1 MIKIIKS
8 NDADTVSV
16 YDLIPNLNA
25 ISSYR
30 QNLILDYKKNNNIFY
45 NYKTNSLRESL
56 DLLNGI
62 DISDIN
68 LCSSDNTNQE
78 LEHKIISDYINLK
91 YTSYTLVKM
100 KDKNL
105 NLLVPLDINITRAYV
120 EFNNIISIPDNLMN
134 LELILKSKFK
144 YIYEN
149 NIDVKELMNLFI
161 LKYVTS
167 ISIDNLDLSND
178 ESEYFFKIKNNLKQ
192 ESKRKELKNDYNI

>member
-30 QNLILDYKKNNNIFY
+30 QNLILDYKRNNNIFY

-68 LCSSDNTNQE
+68 LCSSTNTNQE
-78 LEHKIISDYINLK
+78 LKDKMISDYINLR

-149 NIDVKELMNLFI
+149 NIDVNELINLFT

>member
-30 QNLILDYKKNNNIFY
+30 QNLILDYKRNNNIFY
-45 NYKTNSLRESL
+45 NYKTNSLREAL

-68 LCSSDNTNQE
+68 LCSSTNTNQE
-78 LEHKIISDYINLK
+78 LKDKMISDYINLR

-149 NIDVKELMNLFI
+149 NIDVKELMNLFT

-192 ESKRKELKNDYNI
+192 ESKRKELNNGYNI

>member
-25 ISSYR
+25 ISAYR

>member
-30 QNLILDYKKNNNIFY
+30 QNLILDYKRNNNIFY

-68 LCSSDNTNQE
+68 LCSSTNTNQE
-78 LEHKIISDYINLK
+78 LKDKMISDYINLR
-91 YTSYTLVKM
+91 YTSYTLVKI

-149 NIDVKELMNLFI
+149 NIDVKELMNLFT

>member
-30 QNLILDYKKNNNIFY
+30 QNLIFNYGKNNNIFY

-149 NIDVKELMNLFI
+149 NIDVKELMNLFT

>member
-30 QNLILDYKKNNNIFY
+30 QNLILDYKRNNNIFY

-68 LCSSDNTNQE
+68 LCSSTNTNQE
-78 LEHKIISDYINLK
+78 LKDKMISDYINLR
-91 YTSYTLVKM
+91 YTSYTLVKI

-149 NIDVKELMNLFI
+149 NIDVKELMNLFT

-192 ESKRKELKNDYNI
+192 ESRRKELKNDYNI

>member
-62 DISDIN
+62 DISNIN
-68 LCSSDNTNQE
+68 LCSGTNTNQE
-78 LEHKIISDYINLK
+78 LKDKMISDYINLR

-149 NIDVKELMNLFI
+149 NIDVKELMNLFT

-167 ISIDNLDLSND
+167 ISIDNLELSND

>member
-30 QNLILDYKKNNNIFY
+30 QNLILDYKRNNNIFY

-68 LCSSDNTNQE
+68 LCSSTNTNQE
-78 LEHKIISDYINLK
+78 LKDKMISDYINLR

-149 NIDVKELMNLFI
+149 NIDVKELMNLFT

-192 ESKRKELKNDYNI
+192 ESKRKELNNGYNI

>member
-25 ISSYR
+25 IGSYR

-91 YTSYTLVKM
+91 YTSYTLVKI

-105 NLLVPLDINITRAYV
+105 NLLVPLDINITKDYI
-120 EFNNIISIPDNLMN
+120 EFNNIISIPDKLMN
-134 LELILKSKFK
+134 LELILNSKFK

>member
-1 MIKIIKS
+1 MIKIMKA

-68 LCSSDNTNQE
+68 LCSSANTNPE
-78 LEHKIISDYINLK
+78 LKDKMISDYINLR

-120 EFNNIISIPDNLMN
+120 EFNNIISIPDNLIN

-149 NIDVKELMNLFI
+149 NIDVKELMNLFT

>member
-25 ISSYR
+25 VSSYR

>member
-30 QNLILDYKKNNNIFY
+30 QNLILDYKRNNNIFY

-68 LCSSDNTNQE
+68 LCSSTNTNQE
-78 LEHKIISDYINLK
+78 LKDKMISDYINLR

-149 NIDVKELMNLFI
+149 NIDVKELMNLFT